1 MIEQREN
8 RINSEVKI
16 QVRQLTIKPHW
27 ALFPVKG
34 IRGPY
39 EGGKERNLLKSVG
52 FEPTTSGLDSS

>member
-34 IRGPY
+34 IRGLY
-39 EGGKERNLLKSVG
+39 EAGKGRNLLKSVG
-52 FEPTTSGLDSS
+52 YEPKTSGLDLP